1 MCGVRVWERAS
12 SCQPSSVPLLVPAK
26 NSLDPPVNQASCHL
40 IQASFLRHSRNFTS
54 SAHTLQPPRINLT
67 NMSAHLTAVYTSPTA
82 TNTFSSP
89 LQSAPTQ
96 QSSSSEKSQYLA
108 DLRQKVAQLQD
119 DINRFLTEKMDQDK
133 AATDGAPSKDDP
145 MEEDM
150 YGEEVV
156 DED

>member
-1 MCGVRVWERAS
+1 
-12 SCQPSSVPLLVPAK
+12 
-26 NSLDPPVNQASCHL
+26 
-40 IQASFLRHSRNFTS
+40 
-54 SAHTLQPPRINLT
+54 
-67 NMSAHLTAVYTSPTA
+67 MSAHLTAVYTSPTA

>member
-1 MCGVRVWERAS
+1 ESKFGGSVIGQAIPSCERAQNNFSALS
-12 SCQPSSVPLLVPAK
+12 SRP
-26 NSLDPPVNQASCHL
+26 
-40 IQASFLRHSRNFTS
+40 SFL
-54 SAHTLQPPRINLT
+54 PPRRINHT
-67 NMSAHLTAVYTSPTA
+67 DNKNFISVEMSAHLTAVYTSPTA

-96 QSSSSEKSQYLA
+96 ASSSTEKSQYLA

-119 DINRFLTEKMDQDK
+119 DINQFLTKKMDQDK
-133 AATDGAPSKDDP
+133 AATEGAASKDED
-145 MEEDM
+145 MEEQM